1 MKSSTECIIR
11 RDASPLFHGFST
23 ITDFICEKNA
33 SLDSPKENRTLT
45 TFVIDLKRL
54 AVYETNYLCGQS
66 MTNLI
71 SNRRRT

>member
-1 MKSSTECIIR
+1 MQVHFFMGFLRSPTASCEII
-11 RDASPLFHGFST
+11 
-23 ITDFICEKNA
+23 A

-54 AVYETNYLCGQS
+54 AVYETNCLCGQP

>member
-1 MKSSTECIIR
+1 MLVHFFMGFLRSPT
-11 RDASPLFHGFST
+11 AS
-23 ITDFICEKNA
+23 CEKNA

-71 SNRRRT
+71 SKRRRT

>member
-1 MKSSTECIIR
+1 MGFLR
-11 RDASPLFHGFST
+11 SPTSFVK
-23 ITDFICEKNA
+23 KNA

-71 SNRRRT
+71 INRRRT

>member
-71 SNRRRT
+71 INRRRT